1 MVQSDK
7 RRKAMEDKLGVTLE
21 DNSELLSI
29 INKDEEFFNIE
40 KYKLNKLI

>member
-1 MVQSDK
+1 
-7 RRKAMEDKLGVTLE
+7 MEDKLGVTLE